1 MLYWVSALVALAA
14 AVRST
19 WSPCGLSMMSTI
31 TPLAERARGR
41 RYGLTA
47 LWFILGATLGGLV
60 TGSVAALFSV
70 AVANTSA
77 TAAGLAAL
85 GALAAL
91 AAGAVDL
98 GLLGPRIPH
107 LRRQV
112 NEQWL
117 EQFRSWVYGAGFG
130 LQIGSGFMT
139 YIMTA
144 AVYLVVVLASLLGSP
159 LRALCIGGLFGLV
172 RGSAIL
178 LTARARTPRDLMM
191 VHQRFESARPAVR
204 NAVIIVELGAALVL
218 AVFAGW
224 AVAVGI
230 FIGVLGLVTVGR
242 RVRLRSR
249 AVFAPPVEMVT

>member
-1 MLYWVSALVALAA
+1 MFWVAAVVAVVA

-98 GLLGPRIPH
+98 GVLGPPPPH

-144 AVYLVVVLASLLGSP
+144 AVYLVVVLAALLGSP
-159 LRALCIGGLFGLV
+159 GGALLIGGLFGFV

-191 VHQRFESARPAVR
+191 VHRRFESARPSVR
-204 NAVIIVELGAALVL
+204 NATIITELAAALVL
-218 AVFAGW
+218 GVGAGW
-224 AVAVGI
+224 AVAV
-230 FIGVLGLVTVGR
+230 VMAVCVACTLLVRRTVRSGAR
-242 RVRLRSR
+242 LPTASAIELVR
-249 AVFAPPVEMVT
+249 

>member
-1 MLYWVSALVALAA
+1 MFWVSASVAVTA

-60 TGSVAALFSV
+60 TGALAAVLAV
-70 AVANTSA
+70 AVASTSA
-77 TAAGLAAL
+77 TAAGLAAV
-85 GALAAL
+85 GSVAAL
-91 AAGAVDL
+91 AAGAADL
-98 GLLGPRIPH
+98 GLLGRPLPH

-144 AVYLVVVLASLLGSP
+144 AVYLVVVLAALLGSP
-159 LRALCIGGLFGLV
+159 AGALLIGGLFGLV

-178 LTARARTPRDLMM
+178 LTARARTPGDLMV
-191 VHQRFESARPAVR
+191 VHRWFESARPSVR
-204 NAVIIVELGAALVL
+204 NAVIVVELGASLVL
-218 AVFAGW
+218 GVIAGW
-224 AVAVGI
+224 AVPVAVAVC
-230 FIGVLGLVTVGR
+230 VLCALAMR
-242 RVRLRSR
+242 R
-249 AVFAPPVEMVT
+249 AVRTRGRVPIAPPVEMVT